1 MEVTVQDMMAAR
13 DRRAALQRELLSRY
27 GRTLLCFTL
36 NIPGPVKDSA
46 LIREGFALGK
56 RALQDGFLRLGAA
69 PLFFEEHTDF
79 TGCEAFYVLPLP
91 ALQVKQMAADIEE
104 TSPLGRLFD
113 LDVLS
118 SDGTKVE
125 RQEIGLPGRRCLLCG
140 QSAQVCARSRTH
152 SVEALQKETRR
163 ILKEAVRAAFSGRIA
178 ELCTRAL
185 LYEVNVTPK
194 PGLVDR
200 ANNGSHRD
208 MDIFTFAD
216 SACALYPYFVR
227 CAAIGLD
234 TAGRPA
240 PETFEALRPAGRL
253 AEGWMLRATGGV
265 NTHKGA
271 IFSMGLLAAAAG
283 RLCRLSFLSAEAVLS
298 ECRAMTEGLT
308 ARDFAGLS
316 PENAQTAGQ
325 RLYTAYGFTGVR
337 GEAER
342 GFPLVSQVGLPRLRE
357 ALSAGCSIND
367 AGCAALIA
375 LMAEN
380 TDTNVLH
387 RSSLEAQRDLCAR
400 AAALL
405 HGNPFPGREAL
416 SSMDADLIRQNIS
429 PGGSADLLA
438 LCFFLYFLEEAD

>member
-1 MEVTVQDMMAAR
+1 
-13 DRRAALQRELLSRY
+13 
-27 GRTLLCFTL
+27 
-36 NIPGPVKDSA
+36 
-46 LIREGFALGK
+46 
-56 RALQDGFLRLGAA
+56 
-69 PLFFEEHTDF
+69 
-79 TGCEAFYVLPLP
+79 
-91 ALQVKQMAADIEE
+91 
-104 TSPLGRLFD
+104 
-113 LDVLS
+113 
-118 SDGTKVE
+118 
-125 RQEIGLPGRRCLLCG
+125 
-140 QSAQVCARSRTH
+140 
-152 SVEALQKETRR
+152 
-163 ILKEAVRAAFSGRIA
+163 
-178 ELCTRAL
+178 
-185 LYEVNVTPK
+185 
-194 PGLVDR
+194 
-200 ANNGSHRD
+200 
-208 MDIFTFAD
+208 
-216 SACALYPYFVR
+216 
-227 CAAIGLD
+227 
-234 TAGRPA
+234 
-240 PETFEALRPAGRL
+240 
-253 AEGWMLRATGGV
+253 MLRATGGV

-283 RLCRLSFLSAEAVLS
+283 RLYRLSSLSAEVVLS

-325 RLYTAYGFTGVR
+325 RLYTAYGVTGVR

-387 RSSLEAQRDLCAR
+387 RSSLEAQRDLSAR